1 MNGDIKLYELLE
13 QLGIEY
19 QYIEHP
25 EAPTIEIAKQ
35 YWAGHDARHCKNLFF
50 RNHKGNQHY
59 LVLLDCDAEMNIH
72 AIEQQLHH
80 NRQIPCI

>member
-1 MNGDIKLYELLE
+1 MNGDPKLYELLN

-35 YWAGHDARHCKNLFF
+35 YN
-50 RNHKGNQHY
+50 
-59 LVLLDCDAEMNIH
+59 VSET
-72 AIEQQLHH
+72 
-80 NRQIPCI
+80 CIASIIKRKTYKHID